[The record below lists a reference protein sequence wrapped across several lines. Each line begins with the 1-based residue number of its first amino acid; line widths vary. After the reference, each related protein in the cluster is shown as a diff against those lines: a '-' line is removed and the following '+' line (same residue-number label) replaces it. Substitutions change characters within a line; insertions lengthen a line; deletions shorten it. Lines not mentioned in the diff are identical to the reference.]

1 MVTMHHYSTQEGHFQ
16 HYWFTKVQ
24 TNQEIEFPSR
34 HPGFNIQTKL
44 FPVRKISFCYIIY
57 FVTCGWRFYG
67 DKMWLAKVKQHSFP
81 TRTVMIF
88 VKSFTPADRSCL
100 CFATE
105 IVMVYCWRPGSKLQA
120 KHRKLL
126 KEKKEA
132 AFPFQTTSMFSPIA
146 LCVYPH

>member
-1 MVTMHHYSTQEGHFQ
+1 MATNAMVTMHHYSTQEGHFQ

-105 IVMVYCWRPGSKLQA
+105 LVLVQCWVQFSQPSRIVMPLVRSEKLPFS
-120 KHRKLL
+120 RKV
-126 KEKKEA
+126 A
-132 AFPFQTTSMFSPIA
+132 AQTK
-146 LCVYPH
+146 LGQ